1 MSRIRGKD
9 TQPELRVRRAFW
21 AAGLR
26 YRLHD
31 KRLPGRPDMVLR
43 RQRTAIFVHGCF
55 WHWHEGC
62 ANFRVPKTRSEWW
75 TRKLAQNKA
84 RDVEVLA
91 ELDAQGWRSI
101 VIWECEATDERKL
114 VALATSLRRLGK
126 SRPVEET
133 PHRDQ

>member
-9 TQPELRVRRAFW
+9 TQPELMVRRAFW
-21 AAGLR
+21 AVGLR

-55 WHWHEGC
+55 WHWHDGC
-62 ANFRVPKTRSEWW
+62 ANFRIPKTRSEWW
-75 TRKLAQNKA
+75 TRKLAQNKV

-91 ELDAQGWRSI
+91 ELDARGWRSI

-114 VALATSLRRLGK
+114 VAMATSLRTLGK
-126 SRPVEET
+126 RRSAKET
-133 PHRDQ
+133 PYRVQ